1 MKIELRIVDLLARNQ
16 EKRFTINE
24 IAKELKQYYSF
35 VNKVVMRLGKENIII
50 INKTGKA
57 YLCSLNLNEEK
68 TFALLSLSEIE
79 KRDEFYKTNK
89 KLKLILEDFTNSIK
103 KDNTITI
110 ILFGSHAK
118 GIPTKKSDI
127 DLLLVSAN
135 KFPVEKII
143 REIYAKYGME
153 INVTVLTEREFKSQK
168 TKEIIK
174 EIIKNHYVLYGA
186 EKFVSLVLK

>member
-79 KRDEFYKTNK
+79 KRDEFYKANK

-110 ILFGSHAK
+110 ILFGSYAK

-143 REIYAKYGME
+143 REVYAKYGME